1 MNRKAFTLI
10 ELLVVVAIIGILAA
24 VGVVAYSGYTLGAKR
39 AATLQNYK
47 TASRF
52 ISNTFKLCEIQGGT
66 IEISSGNIIDCEA
79 INNQPNVIKIADTFM
94 KHFLKMGFK
103 NPYNNNA
110 DAIIRKGSGGDKVDG
125 RLRLDETDCGS
136 SKGGYKKMVLWVKTH
151 KDHENSIF
159 KMDGWFKCN

>member
-1 MNRKAFTLI
+1 MNHRAFTLI

-24 VGVVAYSGYTLGAKR
+24 VGVVAYSGYTASAKR

-52 ISNTFKLCEIQGGT
+52 INNTFKLCEIQGGT
-66 IEISSGNIIDCEA
+66 IEISSGNIIDCVA
-79 INNQPNVIKIADTFM
+79 INNQPNVIKMADTFM